1 MKKED
6 FIYNDNCE
14 TPLNGSSHW
23 ESPSNIALVKY
34 WGKSD
39 VQIPKNTSIS
49 FTLNKCLTST
59 KLEFV
64 KKTNSS
70 ELIDFDIYYLYQVH
84 KVLLYQSFLKSNKLL
99 L

>member
-34 WGKSD
+34 WGKSWYYG
-39 VQIPKNTSIS
+39 IPRGRHQ
-49 FTLNKCLTST
+49 NK
-59 KLEFV
+59 K
-64 KKTNSS
+64 
-70 ELIDFDIYYLYQVH
+70 III
-84 KVLLYQSFLKSNKLL
+84 
-99 L
+99 

>member
-39 VQIPKNTSIS
+39 VQIPKN
-49 FTLNKCLTST
+49 
-59 KLEFV
+59 LEEI
-64 KKTNSS
+64 KDGITN
-70 ELIDFDIYYLYQVH
+70 
-84 KVLLYQSFLKSNKLL
+84 NKLL
-99 L
+99 LPVSMEGGEGLENDINNAPSFWLWTHNRWKKKTLFII